1 MRNQGVQVSYFKA
14 RGGKELALNTMMG
27 DSVENFRKLP
37 SFLKMIEKVNVGSFT
52 DLEVDEENRFK
63 YMFLAYGACIMG
75 YKFMR
80 KVVCIDGTFLK
91 GKYDCVLLVATEQ
104 DGNHH
109 QFLIAWGVVD
119 KESSESWSWFLSR
132 LKIIVEDDDEL
143 VIISDRHQGIINAVA
158 SLYNRAYHV
167 FCMWHMSQNIKELR
181 ERFPEVAKYLEGRTS
196 PERWSRAKQTGKRYS
211 IMTTNGVESINGTAK
226 NHINLEKKYE
236 VIEATEGKYCVYGST
251 SNELVD
257 LQSKACTCHKF
268 DIDRIPCSHAISAAY
283 NANISVYDFC
293 TDYYT
298 THYWLEAYTDH
309 VYPVPG
315 EWTVQEE
322 ILVLPPLVIP
332 RRVRK
337 K

>member
-1 MRNQGVQVSYFKA
+1 MRMKNSHV
-14 RGGKELALNTMMG
+14 ELLQFPQKQP
-27 DSVENFRKLP
+27 SQRKFAA
-37 SFLKMIEKVNVGSFT
+37 ST
-52 DLEVDEENRFK
+52 
-63 YMFLAYGACIMG
+63 A
-75 YKFMR
+75 
-80 KVVCIDGTFLK
+80 
-91 GKYDCVLLVATEQ
+91 Q

-132 LKIIVEDDDEL
+132 LKIIVVDDDEL

-158 SLYNRAYHV
+158 SLYNRAHHV

-181 ERFPEVAKYLEGRTS
+181 ERFPEVAKYLEDNTS
-196 PERWSRAKQTGKRYS
+196 PERWSRAKQTGNRYS
-211 IMTTNGVESINGTAK
+211 IMTTNGVESINGRLREERELPIIAL
-226 NHINLEKKYE
+226 LEALQRITSTWRSKYRQEAVASTTHLTPAIESIVRENFIVSRKYE

-251 SNELVD
+251 SNELFD
-257 LQSKACTCHKF
+257 LQSKSCTCRKF
-268 DIDRIPCSHAISAAY
+268 DIDRIPCSHAIVAAY
-283 NANISVYDFC
+283 KANISVYEFC

-298 THYWLEAYTDH
+298 TRYWLEAYTDP

-332 RRVRK
+332 QRGRK
-337 K
+337 KVKRIPSVGEYGRRR